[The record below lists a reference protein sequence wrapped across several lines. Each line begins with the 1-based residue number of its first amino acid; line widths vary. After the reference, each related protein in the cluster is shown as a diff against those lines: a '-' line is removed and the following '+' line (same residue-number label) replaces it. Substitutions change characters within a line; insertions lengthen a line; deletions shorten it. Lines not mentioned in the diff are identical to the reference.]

1 MFVTLSEKFDK
12 EIAVCAYYIWERE
25 GKPDGRA
32 LDHWLEAELQL
43 TACGWH
49 ESLVGRGEHAAFEK

>member
-1 MFVTLSEKFDK
+1 MFVTLAEKCDK

-43 TACGWH
+43 VACGWH
-49 ESLVGRGEHAAFEK
+49 ESLVGREEQAAFEE